1 MSGQLV
7 TSQDGKITKVEEEHR
22 AIFHPDTDSAS
33 LDVVQIIKEKVL
45 VLMFNNGTEIEK
57 ITVHNLADMRGRIT
71 KEQLIYQKIAEG
83 RGHLMVLCN
92 GEKRMIRIS
101 NIISAETKWLPL

>member
-1 MSGQLV
+1 MSGQLA
-7 TSQDGKITKVEEEHR
+7 TLQNGKIIKVEEEHR

-33 LDVVQIIKEKVL
+33 LDIVKITKEKVL
-45 VLMFNNGTEIEK
+45 VLTFNNGPEIEK
-57 ITVHNLADMRGRIT
+57 IIVHNLADMRGRIT

-83 RGHLMVLCN
+83 RGHLMVLSN